1 MIQIKINRYF
11 FLILLMLSIFSIGV
25 NAKNM
30 MAIYTYQTNG
40 TSRVTILH
48 QIASIDSLKYDA
60 DSMYIYKGGVT
71 SFRYNAY
78 ILSKIDSIKY
88 TTATAWTDSLTPAI
102 DVTSGGVI
110 GDGVTNNKSKIN
122 TLATQARAI
131 SANLYFPDG
140 NYLCNGNI
148 DGWYL
153 RFVGQSKSGTIIKDS
168 DATKEH
174 SVDGADNITFLDAF
188 MTDFYWNYAKNNVSL
203 NSRTFL
209 KRTFNN
215 CIFKTTL
222 SGFTQTVYSGE
233 YNLYAGVEYTGC
245 DFINPAAQYTGILL
259 RKFSSVLIKD
269 CVFAESGHPI
279 YFQAGLPN
287 AKIEVIGNTVNGG
300 TTGIFFQGNKDIP
313 FVGAL
318 IQGNTV
324 NNVVE
329 EGIAVDGIGNDKGL
343 VPVVCNGT
351 MGSITNNDQGQPI
364 INVAAMI
371 DSYSRD
377 SIMNIVSEIG
387 DLKNYYF
394 SFGRATGLEG
404 KVIKIADYSVANQ
417 TVTLDTVLLASA
429 ITAGGFGG
437 IQGGFFNF
445 HIIGNSLNNILG
457 TNNAYGTA
465 ISAYLNSFG
474 FLIENNTVT
483 NCAHGIN
490 VAGGLMLS
498 VTHTLAYNNT
508 VRNNT
513 FINCDKYVAGVPTTE
528 KGTVRFLSYYADPT
542 TGPFQYNN
550 SFTGNSVN
558 YGGLYIQNQQNMIFQ
573 NNTIDTA
580 NTIYLESNST
590 VIK

>member
-1 MIQIKINRYF
+1 MIQFKIKSQFY
-11 FLILLMLSIFSIGV
+11 LILMMLSIFSLGV

-40 TSRVTILH
+40 TSHVTILH
-48 QIASIDSLKYDA
+48 QMASIDSLKYDA
-60 DSMYIYKGGVT
+60 DSMYIFKGGI
-71 SFRYNAY
+71 SAFRYNAY
-78 ILSKIDSIKY
+78 SLAKIDSLKY
-88 TTATAWTDSLTPAI
+88 TDGTPWTDSLTPAI
-102 DVTSGGVI
+102 DVTSAGVI
-110 GDGVTNNKSKIN
+110 GDGVTNNKTNIN
-122 TLATQARAI
+122 KLATEARAQR
-131 SANLYFPDG
+131 ANLYFPNG
-140 NYLCNGNI
+140 TYLCNGNI
-148 DGWYL
+148 DGWYI
-153 RFVGQSKSGTIIKDS
+153 RFAGQSKSGTIIKDLN
-168 DATKEH
+168 TNNEH

-215 CIFKTTL
+215 CTFKTTL

-245 DFINPAAQYTGILL
+245 DFINPAAQYTGILF
-259 RKFSSVLIKD
+259 RKFSSVLIQN
-269 CVFAESGHPI
+269 CTFTESGHPI

-300 TTGIFFQGNKDIP
+300 TTGIFFQGNKDVP

-324 NNVVE
+324 NNVME
-329 EGIAVDGIGNDKGL
+329 EGIAIDGIGNDKGL
-343 VPVVCNGT
+343 IPVISNGT
-351 MGSITNNDQGQPI
+351 LGAITNNAQGQLV

-371 DSYSRD
+371 DSYGRD
-377 SIMNIVSEIG
+377 SIMNIISEIG

-394 SFGRATGLEG
+394 SFGRATGQEG
-404 KVIKIADYSVANQ
+404 KVIKIADYDIVNQ
-417 TVTLDTVLLASA
+417 TVTLDTLMLAST

-437 IQGGFFNF
+437 IQSGFFNF

-513 FINCDKYVAGVPTTE
+513 FIDCDKYVAGAPSTE
-528 KGTVRFLSYYADPT
+528 KGTVRFISYYADPI

-550 SFTGNSVN
+550 TFIGNSVN
-558 YGGLYIQNQQNMIFQ
+558 YGGLYIQNQRNMIFQ
-573 NNTIDTA
+573 NNTLDAT
-580 NTIYLESNST
+580 NTTYLESNST
-590 VIK
+590 VVK